1 MTATHGEQP
10 SQVSP
15 QAQLSQL
22 INGYRISQAIG
33 VAAELGIADL
43 LANGPRSSSELAQVT
58 GSQPRTLYRLLR
70 ALASVGI
77 FTEVEP
83 ERFGLTPMAEAL
95 QTDAPGSQR
104 VTARYTVS
112 DVNWPAWGQLGYSIR
127 TGETAFQHVHGLDV
141 WDYRKQH
148 PTANAIFNAMMT
160 SGSALQAAAITAAYD
175 FSGFGTLMD
184 VAGGHGLLLTTIL
197 SANPTLRGILAEQPH
212 VVASARPIIE
222 QSGVA
227 DRCTVVEVDFFAS
240 VPSGADAYI
249 LKWIIHDWDDERA
262 LAILKNCREAMGPNG
277 TLLLAEV
284 VIPPGDTPSPGKF
297 GDLQMMLIPGGQERT
312 EAEYRALFEAAGFRL
327 TRIVPTRSPLSV
339 IEGKPV

>member
-1 MTATHGEQP
+1 MTETRREQP

-15 QAQLSQL
+15 EAQLSQL
-22 INGYRISQAIG
+22 ISGFRISQAIR

-43 LANGPRSSSELAQVT
+43 LANGPKSSTELAQAT
-58 GSQPRTLYRLLR
+58 GSHPRALYRLLR
-70 ALASVGI
+70 ALASIGI

-95 QTDAPGSQR
+95 QADAPASQR
-104 VTARYTVS
+104 GMALSVAGDAR
-112 DVNWPAWGQLGYSIR
+112 WRAWAQLGYSVR
-127 TGETAFQHVHGLDV
+127 TGETAFQHVHGMDV
-141 WDYRKQH
+141 WDYLKQH
-148 PTANAIFNAMMT
+148 PADNAAFNAAMT
-160 SGSALQAAAITAAYD
+160 SGSALQAAAIVAAYD

-227 DRCTVVEVDFFAS
+227 DRCKVMEVDFFAS

-249 LKWIIHDWDDERA
+249 LKWIIHDWGDERA
-262 LAILKNCREAMGPNG
+262 LAILKNCGEAIGPDG
-277 TLLLAEV
+277 TLLLAES
-284 VIPPGDTPSPGKF
+284 VIPPGDTPSFGKF
-297 GDLQMMLIPGGQERT
+297 LDLQMLAGVGGQERT
-312 EAEYRALFEAAGFRL
+312 EQEFRALFEAAGLRL

>member
-1 MTATHGEQP
+1 MTVGE
-10 SQVSP
+10 VSS
-15 QAQLSQL
+15 AESLRQL
-22 INGYRISQAIG
+22 IGGFRISQAIG

-43 LANGPRSSSELAQVT
+43 LANGPRSSSELAQAT
-58 GSQPRTLYRLLR
+58 GSHPRALYRLLR
-70 ALASVGI
+70 ALASIGI

-83 ERFGLTPMAEAL
+83 ERFGLTPMAEVL

-104 VTARYTVS
+104 DTARYTAS
-112 DVNWPAWGQLGYSIR
+112 DVMWPAWGQLGYSIR

-141 WDYRKQH
+141 WDYRRQH
-148 PTANAIFNAMMT
+148 PTADAIFNSALT
-160 SGSALQAAAITAAYD
+160 SGSSLQAAAIAAAYD

-212 VVASARPIIE
+212 VVASARPIVE

-249 LKWIIHDWDDERA
+249 LKWIIHDWGDERA
-262 LAILKNCREAMGPNG
+262 LAILKNCREAMGQDG

-297 GDLQMMLIPGGQERT
+297 GDLQMMVGPGGQERT
-312 EAEYRALFEAAGFRL
+312 EQEFRALFEAAGFRL

-339 IEGKPV
+339 IEGKPI

>member
-1 MTATHGEQP
+1 MTEQSIP
-10 SQVSP
+10 VSP
-15 QAQLSQL
+15 QARLSQFL
-22 INGYRISQAIG
+22 SGFRISQAIG

-43 LANGPRSSSELAQVT
+43 LSDGPRSSGELAQAT
-58 GSQPRTLYRLLR
+58 GSHPRALFRLLR

-95 QTDAPGSQR
+95 QADAPGSQR
-104 VTARYTVS
+104 DTARYTAS
-112 DVNWPAWGQLGYSIR
+112 DTNWPAWGQLGYSIR
-127 TGETAFQHVHGLDV
+127 TGETAFKHVHGLDV

-148 PTANAIFNAMMT
+148 PTANAIFNAVMT
-160 SGSALQAAAITAAYD
+160 SGSALQADAITAAYD

-212 VVASARPIIE
+212 VVASAGPIME
-222 QSGVA
+222 QSEVA
-227 DRCTVVEVDFFAS
+227 DRCTVVAVDFFAS

-249 LKWIIHDWDDERA
+249 LKWIIHDWDDDRA
-262 LAILKNCREAMGPNG
+262 LAILTNCREAMGPNG
-277 TLLLAEV
+277 TLLLAEA

-297 GDLQMMLIPGGQERT
+297 MDLQMMVIPGGQERT

-339 IEGKPV
+339 IEGKPI

>member
-1 MTATHGEQP
+1 MPETHGGQP
-10 SQVSP
+10 SPVSP

-22 INGYRISQAIG
+22 IVGYRISQAIG

-43 LANGPRSSSELAQVT
+43 LANGPRSSTELARAT
-58 GSQPRTLYRLLR
+58 GSQPRALYRLLR

-77 FTEVEP
+77 FTELEP

-95 QTDAPGSQR
+95 QADAPASQR
-104 VTARYTVS
+104 GQARQQAG
-112 DVNWPAWGQLGYSIR
+112 DANWRAWGQLGYSVR
-127 TGETAFQHVHGLDV
+127 TGETAFQHVHGMDV
-141 WDYRKQH
+141 WEYRKQH
-148 PTANAIFNAMMT
+148 PAANAIFNSAMT
-160 SGSALQAAAITAAYD
+160 SGSALPAAAIAAAYD

-212 VVASARPIIE
+212 VVASARPIVE

-240 VPSGADAYI
+240 VPSGAEAYI

-262 LAILKNCREAMGPNG
+262 LTILKNCRAAMGPNG
-277 TLLLAEV
+277 TLLLAEA
-284 VIPPGDTPSPGKF
+284 VIPPGDTPSPGKIE
-297 GDLQMMLIPGGQERT
+297 DLQMMVGAGGQERT
-312 EAEYRALFEAAGFRL
+312 ETEYRALFEAAGFGL

-339 IEGKPV
+339 IEGKPA